1 MSLAFVVA
9 TLVLHPVL
17 DEAGP
22 VRLVATGL
30 DDELVLWRVDGRA
43 VGTTADGEA
52 MVLMLSEGAH
62 RIEAQSAATGAWQ
75 ALARS
80 DPQEAGWSAVPAWH
94 GERPAVQPIP
104 GESTLALGA
113 ALAGAAL
120 WARRRLLSP

>member
-30 DDELVLWRVDGRA
+30 GDEPVLWRVDGQA

-52 MVLMLSEGAH
+52 KVVRLSEGAH
-62 RIEAQSAATGAWQ
+62 VVEAQSAATGAWQ

-80 DPQEAGWSAVPAWH
+80 DPQGDGWSAVPAWH
-94 GERPAVQPIP
+94 GEHPAAQPIP
-104 GESTLALGA
+104 GESTVALGV

-120 WARRRLLSP
+120 WARRRLRAS